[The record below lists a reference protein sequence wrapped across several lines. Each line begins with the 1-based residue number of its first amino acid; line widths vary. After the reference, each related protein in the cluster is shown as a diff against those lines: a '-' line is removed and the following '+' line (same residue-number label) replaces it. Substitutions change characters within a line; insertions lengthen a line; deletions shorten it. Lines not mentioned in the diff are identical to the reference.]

1 MRTLI
6 SLGCLLF
13 LAGLPAAR
21 AQGLGI
27 KGGLS
32 YGNVSNSGVLP
43 GNLGART
50 GFAAGVAL
58 ATSSSGLGFGAE
70 ALYAQRGVTSS
81 TGIDSR
87 SLDYLDVPLSARVT
101 LPTPGLAPFAYAGP
115 MVSFELR
122 CRAGGVACP
131 DTGRPKRSY
140 AAVIGAG
147 VSLGGRGVS
156 LEGRYIY
163 GLTDLKL
170 NTITS
175 SASYHSRSFLIL
187 AGVPF

>member
-6 SLGCLLF
+6 SLACLF
-13 LAGLPAAR
+13 CLAGLPAAR

-32 YGNVSNSGVLP
+32 YGNVSNRGVLP

-50 GFAAGVAL
+50 GFALGASL
-58 ATSSSGLGFGAE
+58 TSSGPLGLGIEG
-70 ALYAQRGVTSS
+70 LYAQRGVTSDS
-81 TGIDSR
+81 GVDSR
-87 SLDYLDVPLSARVT
+87 SLDYLDVPVYAR
-101 LPTPGLAPFAYAGP
+101 LKLDTPGLAPYAYAGP

-122 CRAGGVACP
+122 CRAGGVPCP

-140 AAVIGAG
+140 AAVVGAG
-147 VSLGGRGVS
+147 VSLGGQGLS

-170 NTITS
+170 STITS
-175 SASYHSRSFLIL
+175 STSYHSRSFLIL
-187 AGVPF
+187 AGIPF